1 MRNQKRRLLS
11 AVLSATTIM
20 SMLTSVTAVAA
31 DNVSVDIP
39 DDVIT
44 KVSEQGKAVSNQ
56 QASTAVAVDNNV
68 NQQYYGATGDR
79 TLEYERP
86 DDIIV
91 INSAS
96 EYYKLTGKKYKVPS
110 GGSLKSS
117 LPSSVD

>member
-44 KVSEQGKAVSNQ
+44 KVSEQGKAVSNHQ
-56 QASTAVAVDNNV
+56 TSTAVAVDNNV

-86 DDIIV
+86 DDITI

-96 EYYKLTGKKYKVPS
+96 EYYQLTGKKYKVPS
-110 GGSLKSS
+110 GGS
-117 LPSSVD
+117 